1 MRYSA
6 LALVLA
12 FTSSLLLSGCP
23 AVVATGVGAGVVAAE
38 DRRTLATQAEDQ
50 GIELKTMNRATEAH
64 KDGVHLN
71 VTSFNRMV
79 LLTGEVPNDK
89 VKQSIERI
97 ARSVENVRGVQN
109 ELTVGP
115 PTSLSTR
122 ANDSFV
128 TSKIK
133 ARFVD
138 AQRFNAIHVKVVTEN
153 SVAYLMGLVK
163 RQEAKNAVEVA
174 RTTQGVKTV
183 VTVLEYL
190 D

>member
-1 MRYSA
+1 MAS
-6 LALVLA
+6 VLL
-12 FTSSLLLSGCP
+12 TGCP

-50 GIELKTMNRATEAH
+50 GIELKTTNRVNEAH

-109 ELTVGP
+109 ELVVAA
-115 PTSLSTR
+115 PTSLSSR
-122 ANDSFV
+122 ANDTFV

-138 AQRFNAIHVKVVTEN
+138 AQRFSAVHVKVVTEN
-153 SVAYLMGLVK
+153 SVAYLMGLVR
-163 RQEAKNAVEVA
+163 RQEAKDATEIA

-183 VTVLEYL
+183 VTVFEYL

>member
-1 MRYSA
+1 
-6 LALVLA
+6 
-12 FTSSLLLSGCP
+12 
-23 AVVATGVGAGVVAAE
+23 
-38 DRRTLATQAEDQ
+38 
-50 GIELKTMNRATEAH
+50 
-64 KDGVHLN
+64 
-71 VTSFNRMV
+71 
-79 LLTGEVPNDK
+79 
-89 VKQSIERI
+89 
-97 ARSVENVRGVQN
+97 VQN

-163 RQEAKNAVEVA
+163 RQEAKDAVEIA

-183 VTVLEYL
+183 VTVFEYL

>member
-1 MRYSA
+1 MAAMRTFSA
-6 LALVLA
+6 GSDQTSACRSESMLIAWPEMVRPHGEA
-12 FTSSLLLSGCP
+12 ISSIMSASCSGFTISL
-23 AVVATGVGAGVVAAE
+23 
-38 DRRTLATQAEDQ
+38 
-50 GIELKTMNRATEAH
+50 IE
-64 KDGVHLN
+64 
-71 VTSFNRMV
+71 
-79 LLTGEVPNDK
+79 
-89 VKQSIERI
+89 
-97 ARSVENVRGVQN
+97 ARSSH
-109 ELTVGP
+109 
-115 PTSLSTR
+115 SLSTC

>member
-1 MRYSA
+1 MAS
-6 LALVLA
+6 VLL
-12 FTSSLLLSGCP
+12 TGCP

-50 GIELKTMNRATEAH
+50 GIELKTTNRVNEAH

-79 LLTGEVPNDK
+79 LLTGEVPNDQ

-109 ELTVGP
+109 ELVVAA
-115 PTSLSTR
+115 PTSLSSR
-122 ANDSFV
+122 ANDTFV

-138 AQRFNAIHVKVVTEN
+138 AQRFSAVHVKVVTEN
-153 SVAYLMGLVK
+153 SVAYLMGLVR
-163 RQEAKNAVEVA
+163 RQEAKDATEIA

-183 VTVLEYL
+183 VTVFEYL